1 MDFKLQILCLVTV
14 ATVKVSDA
22 SDNDY
27 IRLNLA
33 SLEKRY
39 GVNGENA
46 ISFRIFSTKH
56 AGMRGIEFD
65 EDTQTASLKDS
76 ELFDKSLDT
85 KIIVHGNGGGLRI
98 DEFLW
103 DNYTKVAEQK
113 GRHYNIIGIRW
124 GKGGTPK
131 HAYTGIKLAKVVKSF
146 VEKYGLDVSSIHGIG
161 FRYNTFITK
170 LTP

>member
-1 MDFKLQILCLVTV
+1 MDFKLQILCLVAT
-14 ATVKVSDA
+14 ATVKVSNA
-22 SDNDY
+22 WDNDY

-76 ELFDKSLDT
+76 EFFDKSLDT

-103 DNYTKVAEQK
+103 DNYTEVAEQK

-131 HAYTGIKLAKVVKSF
+131 HAYTAIKQEYSQRCVLVFLFIGNRTIKLV
-146 VEKYGLDVSSIHGIG
+146 
-161 FRYNTFITK
+161 
-170 LTP
+170 

>member
-1 MDFKLQILCLVTV
+1 MDFKLQILCLIAVV
-14 ATVKVSDA
+14 TVKVSDA
-22 SDNDY
+22 WDNDY
-27 IRLNLA
+27 IRLNLE

-39 GVNGENA
+39 GAKGENA

-56 AGMRGIEFD
+56 AGMREIEFD

-76 ELFDKSLDT
+76 GFFDKNLET

-103 DNYTKVAEQK
+103 ANYTKVAEQK
-113 GRHYNIIGIRW
+113 GRQYNIIGIRW

-161 FRYNTFITK
+161 FRYSISIMK
-170 LTP
+170 LNP